1 ETEWEWP
8 YVAYKNVDTEI
19 QSGFL
24 SYIRIGYFLDRMR
37 YHKLYKTQGFKSFKD
52 YCLKALRKSAN
63 YCTKIICAAQVCLNL
78 AAAGFEQLPNCVA
91 QALPLVKFNTV
102 DEYGNSTLAEKWQKV
117 LDETPPNQPIT
128 STQITEILDET
139 PPETKPQQVKL
150 KAETYA
156 KLEKIAKAKG
166 ITVREVIDELADLLL
181 NEIEAEPT
189 PVTPEKQAEWEADLE
204 ALIIE
209 QVDWVVSESNES
221 CINDQQPRPGSMPDS
236 S

>member
-1 ETEWEWP
+1 MNPALYIDPNSVNESNPLRKILEDLALVETEWEWP
-8 YVAYKNVDTEI
+8 YVAYENVDTEI

-63 YCTKIICAAQVCLNL
+63 YCTKIISAAQVCLNL

-102 DEYGNSTLAEKWQKV
+102 NEYGNSTLAEKWQKV

-139 PPETKPQQVKL
+139 PPETKPQQVIGWKL
-150 KAETYA
+150 A
-156 KLEKIAKAKG
+156 
-166 ITVREVIDELADLLL
+166 
-181 NEIEAEPT
+181 
-189 PVTPEKQAEWEADLE
+189 
-204 ALIIE
+204 
-209 QVDWVVSESNES
+209 
-221 CINDQQPRPGSMPDS
+221 
-236 S
+236 